1 MNIGDVAERSGL
13 PPKTIRYYE
22 DIGLIRP
29 QRGANGYR
37 EFAEADAHRLA
48 FLGRARSLGFSIEE
62 CRALLALYADET
74 RASADVKQMAEA
86 HLADIDRKI
95 ADLETL
101 RATLAHLVHRCHGDA
116 RPDCPILDDLA
127 GEAQASQPRRSAS
140 MASGATS
147 GRYSQPKAPT

>member
-1 MNIGDVAERSGL
+1 MNIGDVAELSGL

-29 QRGANGYR
+29 HRGANGYR
-37 EFAEADAHRLA
+37 AFTDSDAHRLA

-74 RASADVKQMAEA
+74 RASADVKEMAEA
-86 HLADIDRKI
+86 HLTDIDRRI
-95 ADLETL
+95 AELESL
-101 RATLAHLVHRCHGDA
+101 RATLAHLVRRCHGDA

-127 GEAQASQPRRSAS
+127 GAQASRPRRRAS

-147 GRYSQPKAPT
+147 GRYSQPKAPA